1 MGELR
6 IDLLEERIE
15 RLRERTE
22 YLRDEF
28 EDVRHRTRRHRS
40 QDQAATVGSSETTT
54 RRRSVDRPR
63 SALSSQEPDRETRGA
78 TDEEVAAAVRRV
90 ERERE
95 EDAGV
100 EIPIDDGVA
109 TPDDGTASD
118 EESGDRDRT
127 EIIVA

>member
-22 YLRDEF
+22 HLQDEF
-28 EDVRHRTRRHRS
+28 DGVRQRARRL
-40 QDQAATVGSSETTT
+40 
-54 RRRSVDRPR
+54 RRRDRTATGGSRETSTRQRSVERR
-63 SALSSQEPDRETRGA
+63 LSAPSSDGPDRETRGA

-90 ERERE
+90 ERELE
-95 EDAGV
+95 DDAGV
-100 EIPIDDGVA
+100 EIPIDDGTA
-109 TPDDGTASD
+109 TDDES
-118 EESGDRDRT
+118 EERDRT

>member
-15 RLRERTE
+15 RLRERTD

-28 EDVRHRTRRHRS
+28 DGVRQRTRRLRKE
-40 QDQAATVGSSETTT
+40 DRTATGGSPKTSTRQRTVE
-54 RRRSVDRPR
+54 RRRST
-63 SALSSQEPDRETRGA
+63 LSSNGPDRTTRGA

-90 ERERE
+90 ERELE
-95 EDAGV
+95 GDAGV
-100 EIPIDDGVA
+100 EIPIDGGTVG
-109 TPDDGTASD
+109 DDDTASD
-118 EESGDRDRT
+118 DGSEDRDRT